1 MTDRTKK
8 TILTEVDLD
17 EMSAVDDGA
26 MEGAKAAIFKS
37 ADGMDFEDAIRKTI
51 AEVEASKSAGDHPS
65 EEEKSMSDETAKVA
79 ELENKLA
86 DLQKSLEAAEVAK
99 ADAEAVSK
107 MSDAEK
113 SYMEGMSAD
122 ERKAFMGMKPE
133 ERARRMKKSAEA
145 DETVE
150 VEGETIAKSKV
161 GAEVFAVMK
170 AQAARI
176 EAVEKQATAD
186 REAAQMADLRKRA
199 DDEFNALPGSV
210 DDRASV
216 LKALD
221 AIENEDVRKAA
232 YTILKAAQEHAE
244 GGLVTKGVSD
254 GTVSKSK
261 ADFDAKVT
269 ELAKSMPRHEALSKA
284 RKQFPAEYEAAYG
297 AN

>member
-1 MTDRTKK
+1 
-8 TILTEVDLD
+8 
-17 EMSAVDDGA
+17 
-26 MEGAKAAIFKS
+26 
-37 ADGMDFEDAIRKTI
+37 
-51 AEVEASKSAGDHPS
+51 
-65 EEEKSMSDETAKVA
+65 MSDETAKVA
-79 ELENKLA
+79 ELESKLA

-113 SYMEGMSAD
+113 SYMDGLSED
-122 ERKAFMGMKPE
+122 ERKAFMGMKPD
-133 ERARRMKKSAEA
+133 ERKRRMAKAAEA

-150 VEGETIAKSKV
+150 VEGESIAKSKV

-176 EAVEKQATAD
+176 EAVEKQAAAD

-199 DDEFNALPGSV
+199 DDEFNALPGSA
-210 DDRASV
+210 DDRANV

-221 AIENEDVRKAA
+221 AIECEDTRKAA
-232 YTILKAAQEHAE
+232 YAILKAAQEHAK

-254 GTVSKSK
+254 GQVSKSK

-269 ELAKSMPRHEALSKA
+269 EFAKSMPRHEALSKA
-284 RKQFPAEYEAAYG
+284 REKFPAEYEAAYG